1 MCAVL
6 IRVEG
11 EFTSRYT
18 IRNEIGYIIR
28 KMEEIP
34 DDRRIFG
41 AFGTVCSDDPQKI
54 IHEFMALKR
63 ALGHDKGRLAEHIV
77 LSFGEKPPL
86 DQRTTEK
93 TVRKIVG
100 FWAKKYQVFFGV
112 HEHANELGQPN
123 WHIHI
128 LISLSDLTT
137 GKKGD
142 ILNKTLLKFKKKA
155 ERAFRKTLE
164 RERERH
170 NQAMEGK
177 S

>member
-6 IRVEG
+6 ICVDG
-11 EFTSRYT
+11 EFSQWYT
-18 IRNEIGYIIR
+18 IRKEIEYITR
-28 KMEEIP
+28 RMEGIP
-34 DDRRIFG
+34 KNRRIYG
-41 AFGTVCSDDPQKI
+41 AFGTVCSDDPEKI
-54 IHEFMALKR
+54 IHEFLALKK
-63 ALGHDKGRLAEHIV
+63 ALGHDRGRLAEHVV

-93 TVRKIVG
+93 MVRKIVG

-142 ILNKTLLKFKKKA
+142 IRNKTLLKFKKKA